1 MTRHYAYGLD
11 FGDLDI
17 AVVDDSKPMQT
28 ILRSTLLSF
37 RVRRVRTY
45 DTAESALEMMRL
57 DPPNMIIT
65 DWRMK
70 PMSGIGL
77 LRTVRQRRHAPLCFL
92 PVIFVTAHG
101 TRTLVD
107 RVLREGAQH
116 VLAKPIAPSVLY
128 DRILWTLHDSRPLVL
143 NDEGRYVI
151 EGMAE
156 NLDAKMQ
163 KWHQLGG
170 GRTLIRMDPDS
181 PEAARAMPLAP
192 DPQKAAG
199 AHPASGAPARIGTLP
214 RSKRLQ
220 RKRAFHPSTTAPAE
234 AHGGRGREG
243 RRRMPENRR
252 NGAPARVPPGAVRGT
267 LRKRRRWP
275 RRAAAGRRAFRRRCC
290 NGASPRV
297 SPDSLMW
304 HAKGLARARKLRRFF
319 ALRSRTHCGIA

>member
-45 DTAESALEMMRL
+45 DTAASALEMMRL

-199 AHPASGAPARIGTLP
+199 AHPASGAAGADRDFAQVQASAKEKGVPPEHDGSGGGARGPGKGRPPENAGKPAE
-214 RSKRLQ
+214 RSASKSAAGSGARDVAQAKALAEARGGRPAGVPTEVLQ
-220 RKRAFHPSTTAPAE
+220 RRKPASE
-234 AHGGRGREG
+234 PGFAHVARE
-243 RRRMPENRR
+243 
-252 NGAPARVPPGAVRGT
+252 RVG
-267 LRKRRRWP
+267 
-275 RRAAAGRRAFRRRCC
+275 
-290 NGASPRV
+290 
-297 SPDSLMW
+297 
-304 HAKGLARARKLRRFF
+304 
-319 ALRSRTHCGIA
+319 

>member
-45 DTAESALEMMRL
+45 DTAETALEMMRL
-57 DPPNMIIT
+57 DPPNMILT

-77 LRTVRQRRHAPLCFL
+77 LRAVRQRRNAPLCFL

-116 VLAKPIAPSVLY
+116 VLAKPIAPSALY

-143 NDEGRYVI
+143 TDDGRYVI
-151 EGMAE
+151 EGVAD

-163 KWHQLGG
+163 KWHQIGG
-170 GRTLIRMDPDS
+170 GRNLIRMDPAS
-181 PEAARAMPLAP
+181 PAANRAMPLAA
-192 DPQKAAG
+192 DVRKAVAG
-199 AHPASGAPARIGTLP
+199 GHQTPHDHDAPPAPARDYGFA
-214 RSKRLQ
+214 Q
-220 RKRAFHPSTTAPAE
+220 VHGH
-234 AHGGRGREG
+234 AHGQGKGADAAASAGRQGGSDTHRSDAPRDPAG
-243 RRRMPENRR
+243 PKG
-252 NGAPARVPPGAVRGT
+252 GAKPGGPPSRTTGARGVSGASVPAGAVR
-267 LRKRRRWP
+267 RKMPGGGPGFAQVARE
-275 RRAAAGRRAFRRRCC
+275 
-290 NGASPRV
+290 RV
-297 SPDSLMW
+297 
-304 HAKGLARARKLRRFF
+304 R
-319 ALRSRTHCGIA
+319 